1 MQVDESH
8 HERDCS
14 AAGDVSSQGEPVK
27 DLEDPLAERSESKA
41 DLRRLKVMRVVQ
53 KDPHMVVLPPNTRK
67 LSFPV
72 ECRLCK
78 RKGTGKFAVFDLVN
92 MGSAKYYWQHVQ
104 GPTHVSNL
112 RVFAEAAKKASSEP
126 VDCEGFCV
134 QRAQG
139 TKLNTIREEFNLWS
153 TYNCMS
159 SVGTM
164 RDADARHKYTLDLT
178 QNEHVIVHRASEGK
192 FICVKLANVLFAMCS
207 SLGNDPSVI
216 RIVGRFFVKHNAARH
231 LVKSFSP
238 RSFMLNL
245 QFLGGL
251 ET

>member
-1 MQVDESH
+1 M
-8 HERDCS
+8 
-14 AAGDVSSQGEPVK
+14 
-27 DLEDPLAERSESKA
+27 EDPLAERSESKA

-153 TYNCMS
+153 TYKCMS

-164 RDADARHKYTLDLT
+164 RDAYARHKYTLDLT